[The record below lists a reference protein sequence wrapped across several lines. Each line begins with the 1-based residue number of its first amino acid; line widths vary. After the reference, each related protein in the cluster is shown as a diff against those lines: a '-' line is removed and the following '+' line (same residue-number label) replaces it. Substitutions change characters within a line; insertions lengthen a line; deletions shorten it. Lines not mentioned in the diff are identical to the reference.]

1 MGGSRLD
8 FGLAVFQA
16 VKHHQEQIEEARRLH
31 HQDLKASVSLHNHEI
46 EVENKMHR
54 QEVKLACK
62 LHDREKEMALA
73 MHNIALQVRAKPTP
87 QNPLLPLSCHH
98 KRPGARADLVLFF
111 PSTYHLYLPHEGR
124 APPRLV

>member
-1 MGGSRLD
+1 MSLSTSADLNWFFFWGLD
-8 FGLAVFQA
+8 STVDGMAVFQA

-87 QNPLLPLSCHH
+87 QNPLPSLLP
-98 KRPGARADLVLFF
+98 P
-111 PSTYHLYLPHEGR
+111 
-124 APPRLV
+124 